1 MSITRPRDTCSRRQA
16 KKNMVKVKEY
26 RYTVLNGRMSP
37 GYGKTGRMA
46 GTGQG
51 SRFSPF
57 PVDILPSRTVLN
69 QEEQSSRKID
79 PIGHLAALAPEDVQG
94 LKNTNFTQPMTH
106 N

>member
-1 MSITRPRDTCSRRQA
+1 MRVSEINITESAITEFDITDTA
-16 KKNMVKVKEY
+16 ITKEY
-26 RYTVLNGRMSP
+26 
-37 GYGKTGRMA
+37 
-46 GTGQG
+46 
-51 SRFSPF
+51 
-57 PVDILPSRTVLN
+57 ILN

>member
-1 MSITRPRDTCSRRQA
+1 MYYREGVISKSTIASKVHTTSIYIFIHHAQGRAATIG
-16 KKNMVKVKEY
+16 KE
-26 RYTVLNGRMSP
+26 
-37 GYGKTGRMA
+37 
-46 GTGQG
+46 
-51 SRFSPF
+51 
-57 PVDILPSRTVLN
+57 DILN

>member
-1 MSITRPRDTCSRRQA
+1 MR
-16 KKNMVKVKEY
+16 KNMRIESCKNLELSKNVIVSKE
-26 RYTVLNGRMSP
+26 
-37 GYGKTGRMA
+37 
-46 GTGQG
+46 
-51 SRFSPF
+51 
-57 PVDILPSRTVLN
+57 DILN